1 MIITQ
6 QPTLFP
12 KITGMKPE
20 YYNAAMEGNIHAFEG
35 KGGEEIES
43 ILTPNKNTILHIHFT
58 SYTHS
63 VSDTFVEEVLRM
75 CPALF
80 LKTNVKDETI
90 LHIAARYGHHKI
102 VRKLIDCA
110 KGLTRNIDGVGVEEI
125 LIRATNDK
133 EDTALHEAA
142 RYGHTEVV
150 KILIEEEPDHS
161 YFSKNDGGETPLY
174 IAVERRYWNVV
185 NTILDNSNSPQYDGP
200 NGRTALHAA
209 TIFGDGG
216 IVSQLLSKNL
226 SVAKEADE
234 NGLLPLHLAA
244 LHGNNGAVKELVS
257 KDRSTAYMKD
267 NMGRTALHLAALEGN
282 MSAMEII
289 LKCCPDC
296 CELVDKKGCNAL
308 HYTTMDDKS
317 YVISKEEK
325 EILKNTPQ
333 LKNLCNEKD
342 DDGNTPLHYIARLP
356 KWETCYNHALLE
368 PQVQVIVDT
377 MACNKYSQNPLD
389 VAGADMTRDSA
400 SKVTSHLEVVQVLI
414 EEEPDHSYFG
424 KNDGGETPLY
434 IAVERRYWNVVKT
447 ILDNSNSPQYD
458 GPNGRT
464 ALHVATIF
472 GDGGKVSE
480 LLTKTL
486 SVAKEADENGW
497 LPLHLAALHGNKDAV
512 KELVSKDRSTAYMK
526 DNMGRTAL
534 HLAVLEGN
542 MSAME
547 IILKYC
553 PHCCELVDNK
563 GRNALHYTTM
573 DDKSYVISEEEKE
586 ILKNTPQMKNLC
598 NEKDDDGNT
607 PLHYI
612 ARLPKWETRYNHALL
627 EPEFRIVVDTMAC
640 NKYGQNPFDVAGADM
655 TQDSASK
662 NKLFGKLQ
670 GIGALLGGRVLDKRL
685 REKEQDSAVDENK
698 TNDEDFL
705 SGIATSLSVVAMLIA
720 TVTFAAGFTL
730 PGGLNQDKGSPI
742 LKSNAAFIAF
752 VITDSLSFVLSTSSI
767 LLLFYSSLGRKERKL
782 GKELHGPMV
791 GLCLR
796 LTSSAMIYM
805 VIAFGTG
812 LFAVLG
818 VSRGFGIV
826 TLLIVLFFFIVIYV
840 LPIGAFVDAA
850 SRQGVVTEMPSVLDY
865 ATSSP
870 LWSLMRNMRA
880 VNRAIHIVRTVI
892 Y

>member
-1 MIITQ
+1 ME
-6 QPTLFP
+6 
-12 KITGMKPE
+12 PE
-20 YYNAAMEGNIHAFEG
+20 YYNAAMEGNINAFEG

-43 ILTPNKNTILHIHFT
+43 ILTPNNNTILHIHFT
-58 SYTHS
+58 NSTHS

-75 CPALF
+75 CPDLL
-80 LKTNVKDETI
+80 LKTNLKDETI

-110 KGLTRNIDGVGVEEI
+110 KVIARNINGVGVEKK
-125 LIRATNDK
+125 LIRTLNNK
-133 EDTALHEAA
+133 KDTALHEAT
-142 RYGHTEVV
+142 RYG
-150 KILIEEEPDHS
+150 
-161 YFSKNDGGETPLY
+161 
-174 IAVERRYWNVV
+174 
-185 NTILDNSNSPQYDGP
+185 
-200 NGRTALHAA
+200 
-209 TIFGDGG
+209 
-216 IVSQLLSKNL
+216 
-226 SVAKEADE
+226 
-234 NGLLPLHLAA
+234 
-244 LHGNNGAVKELVS
+244 
-257 KDRSTAYMKD
+257 
-267 NMGRTALHLAALEGN
+267 
-282 MSAMEII
+282 
-289 LKCCPDC
+289 
-296 CELVDKKGCNAL
+296 
-308 HYTTMDDKS
+308 
-317 YVISKEEK
+317 
-325 EILKNTPQ
+325 
-333 LKNLCNEKD
+333 
-342 DDGNTPLHYIARLP
+342 
-356 KWETCYNHALLE
+356 
-368 PQVQVIVDT
+368 
-377 MACNKYSQNPLD
+377 
-389 VAGADMTRDSA
+389 
-400 SKVTSHLEVVQVLI
+400 HLEVVEVLI

-698 TNDEDFL
+698 TNDEDFYL
-705 SGIATSLSVVAMLIA
+705 
-720 TVTFAAGFTL
+720 
-730 PGGLNQDKGSPI
+730 
-742 LKSNAAFIAF
+742 
-752 VITDSLSFVLSTSSI
+752 
-767 LLLFYSSLGRKERKL
+767 E
-782 GKELHGPMV
+782 
-791 GLCLR
+791 
-796 LTSSAMIYM
+796 
-805 VIAFGTG
+805 
-812 LFAVLG
+812 
-818 VSRGFGIV
+818 
-826 TLLIVLFFFIVIYV
+826 
-840 LPIGAFVDAA
+840 
-850 SRQGVVTEMPSVLDY
+850 
-865 ATSSP
+865 
-870 LWSLMRNMRA
+870 
-880 VNRAIHIVRTVI
+880 
-892 Y
+892 